1 MRSRAV
7 RRVHDLLRSSSG
19 VVIIAYYLLTHCRWC
34 LCCSESDDVVMAK
47 PNTISFAAHGSDR
60 GARKMHSEN
69 HVLAWGASSAIIFI
83 ASRSVDIGKLC

>member
-1 MRSRAV
+1 MRSRATATEYMISFIRRRR
-7 RRVHDLLRSSSG
+7 RRVG
-19 VVIIAYYLLTHCRWC
+19 VVIIAYYLLTARWC
-34 LCCSESDDVVMAK
+34 LCSDDVVMAK
-47 PNTISFAAHGSDR
+47 AKHHLSSTMNR